1 MGVVNPTVQLSK
13 AVSDQ
18 DRLQNAIADIQT
30 RMDAAILAES
40 QEDIAGL
47 RLELS
52 KLKAALGQ
60 SRNEEA
66 FWRAEVTASKDARKS
81 QADIARA

>member
-1 MGVVNPTVQLSK
+1 MGINPTLQLSK
-13 AVSDQ
+13 AVSDI
-18 DRLQNAIADIQT
+18 DSLQGAIVDIEA
-30 RMDAAILAES
+30 RMDAAVLAES
-40 QEDIAGL
+40 GEDISAL

-60 SRNEEA
+60 ARNEEA
-66 FWRAEVTASKDARKS
+66 FWRQQVSDDLNARKS

>member
-1 MGVVNPTVQLSK
+1 MSVNPTLQLAK
-13 AVSDQ
+13 AISDA
-18 DRLQNAIADIQT
+18 DALQTAIADIQT

-40 QEDIAGL
+40 VEDIAGL

-66 FWRAEVTASKDARKS
+66 FWRQEANAEKDARKS